1 MSKYSIGLDFGTL
14 SGRAV
19 LVNLETGQEAATS
32 VLEYPHA
39 VMDSLFP
46 AGKSLMWTGPCST
59 RRTILM

>member
-39 VMDSLFP
+39 VMDSSLP
-46 AGKSLMWTGPCST
+46 CGKSLMWTGPC
-59 RRTILM
+59 RPRTILM